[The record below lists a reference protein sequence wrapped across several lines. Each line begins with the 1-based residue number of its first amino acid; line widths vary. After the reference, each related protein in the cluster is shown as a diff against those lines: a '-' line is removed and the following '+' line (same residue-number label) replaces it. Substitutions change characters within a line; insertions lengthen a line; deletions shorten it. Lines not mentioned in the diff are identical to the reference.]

1 MLASK
6 KYGEN
11 KPPNFMSP
19 QTPAA
24 VPFTSPGSA
33 FPGGSGNRAPIA
45 KPVES
50 KLVGQWKRPL
60 NVDICETDKPAGG
73 HRTRRRDG
81 RRERGCARYA
91 LTEFS

>member
-11 KPPNFMSP
+11 KPPNFLSP

-73 HRTRRRDG
+73 QPVQ
-81 RRERGCARYA
+81 
-91 LTEFS
+91 